1 MELQFVK
8 ELMDNI
14 FNNPVRQ
21 IWKPIQELLVLFR
34 ELWQPK
40 VHFFLARRL
49 FWGVLPKLY
58 KYITYSFDMCQK
70 LFYLKAY
77 VFTFWLFLF
86 VQILFD
92 SYLGLAKMSWLKS
105 LSGCSMSL
113 SSLLQINSSCLALY
127 FKEFQGFINWIV

>member
-21 IWKPIQELLVLFR
+21 IWEPIQELLVLLR

-58 KYITYSFDMCQK
+58 KYITDSFDMCQK

-77 VFTFWLFLF
+77 VFTLVIFVCPNPVWFVPGAGQDVMVEITFWLFNVIVKPPTNKF
-86 VQILFD
+86 IL
-92 SYLGLAKMSWLKS
+92 LG
-105 LSGCSMSL
+105 
-113 SSLLQINSSCLALY
+113 
-127 FKEFQGFINWIV
+127 IVF